1 MIARQARVIP
11 LRDLGR
17 MGAREA
23 SQSPLGTQWDRGRLG
38 VVRSPDLMTT
48 NNVTRPGRCEVAV
61 EVPRARRLA
70 A

>member
-1 MIARQARVIP
+1 
-11 LRDLGR
+11 